1 MIPEQDKNPN
11 PTPRPEDVLAG
22 FLERVPDLADQL
34 ARLCA
39 ADPRGNL
46 TVREAVD
53 TYLKAGLARL
63 GTRRREETPR
73 FLYDLCRHLGP
84 RRLADCK
91 PLDLELWLAAHP
103 EWKSDWTKRNVL
115 ATVQRAFNWCM
126 RMGAIP
132 ENPFRGVS
140 HPAGEAGQP
149 VEDHVFRRLLRNSD
163 PPFRRVLLFLRLTG
177 ARPGEMSSARWQ
189 DVDTERKVIVLAH
202 HKTAHKIRKPRIIV
216 LHPVVVRMIEWL
228 RRHSC
233 PGQERVVVNSLGNPW
248 NHRSLACKFWRLRD
262 KLRLPATVKLYGLR
276 HGFATRAVRRGIGLK
291 TVAEL
296 LGHTN
301 TRMTEHYT
309 HIAGNV
315 EHLLD
320 AAQQVTNPN
329 HRKGA

>member
-1 MIPEQDKNPN
+1 MPS
-11 PTPRPEDVLAG
+11 PEDVLKD

-34 ARLCA
+34 ARLGA
-39 ADPRGNL
+39 ADPRGSL

-91 PLDLELWLAAHP
+91 PLDLVLWVEAHP

-115 ATVQRAFNWCM
+115 ATVQRALNWCVK
-126 RMGAIP
+126 MGAIP

-177 ARPGEMSSARWQ
+177 CRPGEMSAARWQ
-189 DVDTERKVIVLAH
+189 DLDEQRNVIILTR
-202 HKTAHKIRKPRIIV
+202 HKTARKTGKPRIIV
-216 LHPVVVRMIEWL
+216 LHPIAARMLAWL
-228 RRHSC
+228 ALHKV
-233 PGQERVVVNSLGNPW
+233 PGQEFIFVNQLGNPW
-248 NHRSLACKFWRLRD
+248 NHRSLACKFWRLKD
-262 KLRLPATVKLYGLR
+262 KLRLPPGVKLYGIR
-276 HGFATRAVRRGIGLK
+276 HGFATRAVKRGVNLK

-296 LGHTN
+296 MGHVN

-309 HIAGNV
+309 HIAGDV

-320 AAQQVTNPN
+320 AAQRVS
-329 HRKGA
+329 GANNQPRRGA